1 MRDSDVDLYTFER
14 LRDEFGPFIASKARD
29 GLGRAE
35 RELVGSR
42 YREILRELTA
52 IVSYQWKEHLERSAL
67 KGFLFHGGVGVG
79 KTAMAKRLAY
89 ELCHS
94 FGDNGAA
101 DRGGDEVVMVLVDG
115 GDVAR
120 GRYGDTEE
128 KIREI
133 FKYARDGQSGAHHRH
148 DDDPKRRTIIL
159 FDDVESLFLT
169 RDSAGAKEWHF
180 SQNSIFFHSIDDL
193 DTAHTAV
200 VLTTNRIDLVDEAI
214 VDRFLSY
221 EFAAPPISV
230 LEQIARDK
238 GALQRLKESEI
249 QPILD
254 TIHTPGSVKSIREVE
269 RMVMRAYVGKL
280 LKAHE
285 KPAYSKI

>member
-14 LRDEFGPFIASKARD
+14 LRDEFGPFMAGDSE
-29 GLGRAE
+29 GLGHAA

-79 KTAMAKRLAY
+79 KTAMAKRLTY
-89 ELCHS
+89 ELCRR
-94 FGDNGAA
+94 FGDNGMAS
-101 DRGGDEVVMVLVDG
+101 RSSDEVVMIFVDG
-115 GDVAR
+115 ADIAR

-128 KIREI
+128 QIRDI
-133 FKYARDGQSGAHHRH
+133 FTYARDGQSGGHHHRH
-148 DDDPKRRTIIL
+148 DDDPKRRTILL

-169 RDSAGAKEWHF
+169 RNSSGAKEWHF

-200 VLTTNRIDLVDEAI
+200 ILTTNRIDLVDEAI
-214 VDRFLSY
+214 VDRFWSY
-221 EFAAPPISV
+221 EFAPPPISV
-230 LEQIARDK
+230 LEEVTREKAKLQGLTEEDLQP
-238 GALQRLKESEI
+238 ALNAIRSLG
-249 QPILD
+249 
-254 TIHTPGSVKSIREVE
+254 TVKSIREVE
-269 RMVMRAYVGKL
+269 RMVMRAYVDKL
-280 LKAHE
+280 LKA
-285 KPAYSKI
+285 P

>member
-14 LRDEFGPFIASKARD
+14 LRDEFGSFSAVDSD

-52 IVSYQWKEHLERSAL
+52 IVSYQWKEHMERSAL

-79 KTAMAKRLAY
+79 KTAMAKRLTY
-89 ELCHS
+89 ELCRS

-101 DRGGDEVVMVLVDG
+101 NRGADEVVMVLIDG
-115 GDVAR
+115 ADVAR

-128 KIREI
+128 QIRDI
-133 FKYARDGQSGAHHRH
+133 FNFARDGQSGGHHRH
-148 DDDPKRRTIIL
+148 DDDPKRRTILL

-169 RDSAGAKEWHF
+169 RNSSGAKEWHF
-180 SQNSIFFHSIDDL
+180 SQNSIFFHSMDDL

-200 VLTTNRIDLVDEAI
+200 ILTTNRLDLVDEAI

-221 EFAAPPISV
+221 EFTAPPVSV
-230 LEQIARDK
+230 LAQIARDK
-238 GALQRLKESEI
+238 GALQRMTESEI
-249 QPILD
+249 QPVLD
-254 TIHTPGSVKSIREVE
+254 AIHKPGAVKSIREVE
-269 RMVMRAYVGKL
+269 RMVMRAYVNKL
-280 LKAHE
+280 LKAE
-285 KPAYSKI
+285 